1 MMRMT
6 TKRNYNSDLDSLI
19 PGLGTDDHI
28 SSLRYA
34 GIIQKALM
42 PDYEMLKGYFKDNF
56 VLFLPRDI
64 VSGDFYYVMRNRHNL
79 CIAAGDCTGHGVPGA
94 LLSILGIS
102 YLNELLH
109 SRTEPK
115 ANRILNLMREKIM
128 KSLHQTGEK
137 AETKDSIDI
146 GLCIVNFKSCHL
158 QYSGA
163 NRPLLRLRNGE
174 LTEFRPDKMTIGV
187 APVIENP
194 FTNQIIDVLPGD
206 TFYLYSDGYADQF
219 GELTDKKFKH
229 KNLKRVITSVA
240 NHPMVRQ
247 KEILESTF
255 NDWKGNTQQ
264 IDDVLVF
271 GFQL

>member
-1 MMRMT
+1 MGMT
-6 TKRNYNSDLDSLI
+6 TKRHHNSELDSMFPNLEM
-19 PGLGTDDHI
+19 DDHI

-42 PDYEMLKGYFKDNF
+42 PDHEMLKGYFKDYF
-56 VLFLPRDI
+56 VLFLPKDI
-64 VSGDFYYVMRNRHNL
+64 VSGDFYYVMRNRHIL

-102 YLNELLH
+102 FLNELLH
-109 SRTEPK
+109 SRIELK

-128 KSLHQTGEK
+128 KSLHQTSWK
-137 AETKDSIDI
+137 TETKDSIDI
-146 GLCIVNFKSCHL
+146 GLCIVDMNTCRI

-163 NRPLLRLRNGE
+163 NRPLLRLRDGE
-174 LTEFRPDKMTIGV
+174 LTEFRPDKMTIGL
-187 APVIENP
+187 APIIETP
-194 FTNQIIDVLPGD
+194 FTNQMIETLPGD

-229 KNLKRVITSVA
+229 KHLKRVIASAA
-240 NHPMVRQ
+240 NLPMARQ
-247 KEILESTF
+247 KAILESTF
-255 NDWKGNTQQ
+255 SEWKGNTQQ

-271 GFQL
+271 GFKL

>member
-1 MMRMT
+1 
-6 TKRNYNSDLDSLI
+6 
-19 PGLGTDDHI
+19 
-28 SSLRYA
+28 
-34 GIIQKALM
+34 
-42 PDYEMLKGYFKDNF
+42 
-56 VLFLPRDI
+56 
-64 VSGDFYYVMRNRHNL
+64 
-79 CIAAGDCTGHGVPGA
+79 
-94 LLSILGIS
+94 
-102 YLNELLH
+102 
-109 SRTEPK
+109 
-115 ANRILNLMREKIM
+115 M

-146 GLCIVNFKSCHL
+146 GLCIVDLNTCHI
-158 QYSGA
+158 QYAGA

-174 LTEFRPDKMTIGV
+174 LNEFRPDKMTIGV
-187 APVIENP
+187 APIIESP
-194 FTNQIIDVLPGD
+194 FTNQMIDALPGD

-229 KNLKRVITSVA
+229 KHLKRVIESVA
-240 NHPMVRQ
+240 NLPMAKQ

>member
-1 MMRMT
+1 MGMT
-6 TKRNYNSDLDSLI
+6 TKRHHNSELDSMFPNLEM
-19 PGLGTDDHI
+19 DDHI

-42 PDYEMLKGYFKDNF
+42 PDHEMLNGYFKDHF
-56 VLFLPRDI
+56 VLFLPKDI
-64 VSGDFYYVMRNRHNL
+64 VSGDFYYVMRSRHIL

-102 YLNELLH
+102 FLNELLH
-109 SRTEPK
+109 SRIELK

-146 GLCIVNFKSCHL
+146 GLCIVDLNTCRI
-158 QYSGA
+158 QYAGA

-174 LTEFRPDKMTIGV
+174 LNEFRPDKMTIGV
-187 APVIENP
+187 APIIESP
-194 FTNQIIDVLPGD
+194 FTNQMIDALPGD

-229 KNLKRVITSVA
+229 KHLKRVIESVA
-240 NHPMVRQ
+240 NLPMAKQ